1 MLSVKRRRTHED
13 QASKPFFFFLFHL
26 CQQAKRIGRL
36 QEIKAKEQ
44 EHKDEILIG
53 KEKVLNSISY
63 FQNILLLK

>member
-44 EHKDEILIG
+44 EQYKLE
-53 KEKVLNSISY
+53 
-63 FQNILLLK
+63 LLS